1 MQCLACDFGGSSVK
15 YALVDHRARMRD
27 NGCCPAPLDSLTA
40 FLDCLAQ
47 LYARFSGQA
56 AGIALSLPGF
66 IDAERGL
73 HLGSGAYGPI
83 LKQQFVAKLVS
94 ARCGVPVSMENDG
107 RCGALAELWD
117 GALAGA
123 RDGAV
128 LILGTASAAASS
140 PRAAS
145 SGAPALPQASSP
157 TPSPPPGSTAPS
169 PRPG

>member
-94 ARCGVPVSMENDG
+94 ARCGVPVSMENE
-107 RCGALAELWD
+107 RSCRSNFSLCCIVTTFLKLYYIQPGAKIIVKYYD
-117 GALAGA
+117 F
-123 RDGAV
+123 
-128 LILGTASAAASS
+128 
-140 PRAAS
+140 
-145 SGAPALPQASSP
+145 
-157 TPSPPPGSTAPS
+157 
-169 PRPG
+169 